1 MFYRVVAFALLCF
14 APSAV
19 CHAGIRLPCVFQDH
33 MVLQRGTKIPVWGWA
48 SPGEKV
54 TVSFDSASAAATADA
69 GGTWKALLPPMTP
82 GGPHTFTVRG
92 SSIVTVRDVLVG
104 DVWLCSGQANMEMGV
119 KAAQNGVDEVAAAKY
134 PKIRLFFGGGD
145 MAETPQV
152 DEKNGSWWV
161 CGPETVGYFS
171 AVGYFFARAIH
182 QAEQVPV
189 GILNVSWSGTQI
201 EGWIPRSAYAADPAI
216 APMLATVKTPL
227 QSTMPTVIYNSRI
240 HPLAPFALRGV
251 LWYQGESNTSRPALY
266 RSELPALIRGWRQAW
281 GQGDFPF
288 LIVQLPNFQAAKEQ
302 PAESQWAELRE
313 AQALACRLPNADYA
327 VTIDIGDAQ
336 DIHPRNKQEVARRLA
351 RIALNTTYG
360 GKAEYSGPRLRQMEI
375 QGRSV
380 RLSFTQLGGG
390 LVANGGGRLTGFVL
404 AGADGKFVWADAAIV
419 GDTVMVSSP
428 RVAAPVAVR
437 YAWADNPSGNLA
449 NKLGLPAAPF
459 HTDKPKDNSAK

>member
-201 EGWIPRSAYAADPAI
+201 EGWIPRTAYLADLAL

-227 QSTMPTVIYNSRI
+227 ASTMPAVIYNSRI

-251 LWYQGESNTSRPALY
+251 LWYQGESNVSHPALY

-281 GQGDFPF
+281 GQGDFPL
-288 LIVQLPNFQAAKEQ
+288 LIVQLPNFLATREQ
-302 PAESQWAELRE
+302 PGESQWAELRE
-313 AQALACRLPNADYA
+313 AQAMAYRLPNAEYA

-336 DIHPRNKQEVARRLA
+336 DIHPKNKQEVARRLA
-351 RIALNTTYG
+351 LIALDPVLEERRDAG
-360 GKAEYSGPRLRQMEI
+360 QAAVEPMAERIGL
-375 QGRSV
+375 GRHS
-380 RLSFTQLGGG
+380 R
-390 LVANGGGRLTGFVL
+390 
-404 AGADGKFVWADAAIV
+404 
-419 GDTVMVSSP
+419 
-428 RVAAPVAVR
+428 
-437 YAWADNPSGNLA
+437 
-449 NKLGLPAAPF
+449 
-459 HTDKPKDNSAK
+459 